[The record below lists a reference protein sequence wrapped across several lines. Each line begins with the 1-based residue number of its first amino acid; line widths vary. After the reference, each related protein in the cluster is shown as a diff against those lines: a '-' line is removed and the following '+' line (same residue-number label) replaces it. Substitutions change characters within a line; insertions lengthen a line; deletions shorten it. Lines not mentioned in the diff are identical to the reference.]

1 MPDNTL
7 SCPKCNKRMTITK
20 GMVKCQCGYD
30 NPATAEQIDYCIT
43 HGRRKRQVIEID
55 TAKGRYD

>member
-1 MPDNTL
+1 
-7 SCPKCNKRMTITK
+7 MTITK